1 MKFLKTLYYIF
12 TGAFALVALLLI
24 LLALPLPNHLRV
36 LTVLSGSMEPAI
48 RTGSAVVI
56 KPELDYKVG
65 DVITFGEMS
74 KTKTPTT
81 HRIAE
86 IKTEDNVKY
95 FITKGDAN
103 TGADQKK
110 ITQKQII
117 GKVVLDVPYIG
128 YFFNIARKPIIFIL
142 ILAIPAI
149 IIIYDESKKIKNEIV
164 RIRRKKKEE
173 AGLSNPEL

>member
-1 MKFLKTLYYIF
+1 MKILKILYYF
-12 TGAFALVALLLI
+12 LTGIFALVAVLLI
-24 LLALPLPNHLRV
+24 ILALPLPGHYRI

-48 RTGSAVVI
+48 KIGSAVII
-56 KPELDYKVG
+56 KPESDYKVG

-86 IKTEDNVKY
+86 ITTENNTKY

-117 GKVVLDVPYIG
+117 GKVIFDAPYIG
-128 YFFNIARKPIIFIL
+128 YFFNIARRPIIFIL

-149 IIIYDESKKIKNEIV
+149 IIIYDESKKIKNEIA
-164 RIRRKKKEE
+164 RIRQKKKEE
-173 AGLSNPEL
+173 ASSSNPEL